1 MGEII
6 KKYLYNFE
14 LRFKIINF
22 TEFIVKPEA
31 LKLLD
36 ENWDLL
42 APHFLDYNYT
52 LPKEKHVEVARLIRK
67 YYFESNKIDKTTVK
81 HLIDVA
87 SDRFFVVDSQK
98 AARMQAKVNRQP
110 VWYYYY
116 TYRGAHSISEAM
128 SKTTNNYGI
137 KFRFRTSFFI

>member
-1 MGEII
+1 MDEMIE
-6 KKYLYNFE
+6 KYLYDFE
-14 LRFKIINF
+14 LWFKIINF

-42 APHFLDYNYT
+42 VPYFLDYNYT
-52 LPKEKHVEVARLIRK
+52 LPKEKHVEVARLIRN

-87 SDRFFVVDSQK
+87 SDRFFIVDSQK

-116 TYRGAHSISEAM
+116 TYRGAHSISEAI
-128 SKTTNNYGI
+128 SGTTNNYGI
-137 KFRFRTSFFI
+137 KFKFKTSLLI